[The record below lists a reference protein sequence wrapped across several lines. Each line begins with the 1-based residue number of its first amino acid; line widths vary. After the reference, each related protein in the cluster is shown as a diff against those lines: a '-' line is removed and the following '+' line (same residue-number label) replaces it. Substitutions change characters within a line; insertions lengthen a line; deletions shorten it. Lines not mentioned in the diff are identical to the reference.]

1 MKGFFTIRPFS
12 RRKRFPQPPNDSLNR
27 KFWVG
32 GNPFPIRK
40 QIVAAAAGKV
50 IEGERDNCRSI
61 PSAALQSG

>member
-40 QIVAAAAGKV
+40 QIVAAADWKSYRGVK
-50 IEGERDNCRSI
+50 G
-61 PSAALQSG
+61 